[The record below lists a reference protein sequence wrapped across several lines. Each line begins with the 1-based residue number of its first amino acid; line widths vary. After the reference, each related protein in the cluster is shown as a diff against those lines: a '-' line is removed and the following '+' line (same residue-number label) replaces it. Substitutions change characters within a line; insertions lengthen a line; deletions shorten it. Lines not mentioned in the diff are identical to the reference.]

1 MIAMQVKLNG
11 SKVAVAGADQG
22 SVLSS
27 DITIRNDPKR
37 PHRYID
43 AVLNITGGYGDNVL
57 KIFADSIK
65 LKVGDKADV
74 TFDAI
79 DGLQLEGEVSYI
91 SLTSTTNSNGIVSYL
106 VRGTIS
112 NTATSPVRQGMTAS
126 INFITAEKLNVL
138 TVPVAIAIVRMVL
151 L

>member
-37 PHRYID
+37 PHRYIE

-65 LKVGDKADV
+65 LKVGDKVTIKLIETDVAD
-74 TFDAI
+74 
-79 DGLQLEGEVSYI
+79 
-91 SLTSTTNSNGIVSYL
+91 
-106 VRGTIS
+106 
-112 NTATSPVRQGMTAS
+112 SPVS
-126 INFITAEKLNVL
+126 IYVNDE
-138 TVPVAIAIVRMVL
+138 
-151 L
+151 